1 MVFSPLATYAFVGT
15 NYNKVSSGD
24 WTRYP
29 VLTGQC
35 INAVKYTGNA
45 VKNTSVFSKIFGN
58 LWGTIKNTA
67 KGVQKVVT
75 SDPFCHGVTKGAK
88 FLANN
93 INPMIVASG
102 VTKVALAKKED
113 REKTLYSEG
122 GMIAGMFLGE
132 GWMKGHLDKVVLS
145 KLPVSKKWMP
155 VVKGTL
161 FVAGSLTAS
170 TIGQK
175 IGKFLFGKVES
186 SRKEKAEK
194 QALQLKEAL
203 QQTEKVPYEPLELK
217 A

>member
-1 MVFSPLATYAFVGT
+1 MAFSPVATYAFVGT
-15 NYNKVSSGD
+15 NYNKVANGD

-29 VLTGQC
+29 VLSGQC
-35 INAVKYTGNA
+35 INAAESTAQTIAKESSIFANAYDKAATGLSNLA
-45 VKNTSVFSKIFGN
+45 KSDKFFNGVSK
-58 LWGTIKNTA
+58 T
-67 KGVQKVVT
+67 V
-75 SDPFCHGVTKGAK
+75 K
-88 FLANN
+88 FLKKN
-93 INPMIVASG
+93 INPLIVASG

-122 GMIAGMFLGE
+122 GMITGMFLGE

-175 IGKFLFGKVES
+175 IGKFLFGKVED

-203 QQTEKVPYEPLELK
+203 QTEKVPYEPMELK